1 MFFFSLINMHSS
13 PSKRN
18 REENQSLRFTLET
31 KLFSSLFH
39 YSPFL
44 FLILISIFVV
54 ATYLFDFTTPLFL
67 VFCFLFSFLLYLSL
81 HVNVKNL
88 SKACSYKNNQFSST
102 RSNSVVVT
110 CEKEEEKKWS
120 IRK

>member
-1 MFFFSLINMHSS
+1 MFFYSLINMHSS

-54 ATYLFDFTTPLFL
+54 ATYLFDFTTRLFL
-67 VFCFLFSFLLYLSL
+67 VFCFSFLLFLLYLSL
-81 HVNVKNL
+81 HVKTKNL

-102 RSNSVVVT
+102 RSNSVVERV
-110 CEKEEEKKWS
+110 KKKKK
-120 IRK
+120 RNGR